1 MSQLNSYLKIE
12 GARQGP
18 IKGEASEPGHLDDIE
33 LTGWSWGM
41 DASTAAYAKGAVN
54 TALREMVLHKR
65 TDRATTALMAALR
78 NNEPLKRVTLTGRK
92 AGGGDTALDFL
103 KVVLEQARITTH
115 SISGVL
121 GSDGYDEVFHIS
133 FLKVSVTYLPQAAT
147 GSSAGATTFEAEVS
161 PA

>member
-41 DASTAAYAKGAVN
+41 DATTAAYAKGAVN
-54 TALREMVLHKR
+54 TSLREMVLHKR

-103 KVVLEQARITTH
+103 KIVLEQARLTAH
-115 SISGVL
+115 SL
-121 GSDGYDEVFHIS
+121 TATPGSDAYEEVFHLS
-133 FLKVSVTYLPQAAT
+133 FLKVSVTYLPQADT
-147 GSSAGATTFEAEVS
+147 GSGAGATTFETEVT